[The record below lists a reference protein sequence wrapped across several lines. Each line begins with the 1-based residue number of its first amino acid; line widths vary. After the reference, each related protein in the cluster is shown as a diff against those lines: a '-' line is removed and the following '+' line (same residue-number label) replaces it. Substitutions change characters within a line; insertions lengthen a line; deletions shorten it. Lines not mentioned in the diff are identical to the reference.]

1 MNRRQLKTREQAWPR
16 KLARALAA
24 AKLTPNGVSMLGI
37 VFAFG
42 ALFSLTEAGEPF
54 MWKPWVF
61 LVVAAACIQLRL
73 LCNMLDGLL
82 AIEGGLR
89 AKNGE
94 LFNEVP
100 DRIADVAIL
109 LGAGI
114 GVRELPL
121 GMTLGWAAALAAVL
135 TAYIRLL
142 GGSFGFTQDF
152 SGPMAK
158 QHRMFVITVGCLA
171 AAIEHPMR
179 HTLWSL
185 YFALWIV
192 LLGSLLTLVRR
203 TVRLDR
209 QLESR

>member
-1 MNRRQLKTREQAWPR
+1 M
-16 KLARALAA
+16 AA
-24 AKLTPNGVSMLGI
+24 AKLTPNAVSVLGI
-37 VFAFG
+37 AFAFG
-42 ALFSLTEAGEPF
+42 ALFCLTEAGEPF

-61 LVVAAACIQLRL
+61 LVIAAACIQLRL

-82 AIEGGLR
+82 AIEGGLK

-100 DRIADVAIL
+100 DRIADIAIL
-109 LGAGI
+109 LGAGVA
-114 GVRELPL
+114 VRELPGGL
-121 GMTLGWAAALAAVL
+121 TLGWATALAAVL

-158 QHRMFVITVGCLA
+158 QHRMFVVTVGCLA

-179 HTLWSL
+179 HSLWSL
-185 YFALWIV
+185 YIALWV
-192 LLGSLLTLVRR
+192 VFLGSVVTLLRR
-203 TVRLDR
+203 TIRLDR

>member
-16 KLARALAA
+16 KLARAMAA
-24 AKLTPNGVSMLGI
+24 AKLTPNAVSVLGI
-37 VFAFG
+37 AFAFG
-42 ALFSLTEAGEPF
+42 ALFCLTEAGEPF

-61 LVVAAACIQLRL
+61 LVIAAVCIQLRL

-82 AIEGGLR
+82 AIEGGLK

-100 DRIADVAIL
+100 DRIADIAIL
-109 LGAGI
+109 LGVGI
-114 GVRELPL
+114 AVRDLPVGL
-121 GMTLGWAAALAAVL
+121 TLGWATALAAVL

-158 QHRMFVITVGCLA
+158 QHRMFVVTVGCLA
-171 AAIEHPMR
+171 AAVEHPMR
-179 HTLWSL
+179 HTLWAL
-185 YFALWIV
+185 YIALWV
-192 LLGSLLTLVRR
+192 VFLGSIVTLLRR
-203 TVRLDR
+203 TIRLDR

>member
-24 AKLTPNGVSMLGI
+24 ARLTPNAVSVLGI
-37 VFAFG
+37 AFAFG
-42 ALFSLTEAGEPF
+42 ALFCLTEAGEPF

-61 LVVAAACIQLRL
+61 LVIAAVCIQLRL

-82 AIEGGLR
+82 AIEGGLKT
-89 AKNGE
+89 KNGE

-100 DRIADVAIL
+100 DRIADIAIL
-109 LGAGI
+109 LGAGVA
-114 GVRELPL
+114 VRELPWGL
-121 GMTLGWAAALAAVL
+121 TLGWATALAAVL

-142 GGSFGFTQDF
+142 GGSFGFAQDF

-158 QHRMFVITVGCLA
+158 QHRMFAVTVGCLA
-171 AAIEHPMR
+171 AAVEHPMR

-185 YFALWIV
+185 YIALWV
-192 LLGSLLTLVRR
+192 VFLGAVFTLLRR
-203 TVRLDR
+203 TIRLDR
-209 QLESR
+209 QLETR